1 MKASAAV
8 TSATDPARSVVGA
21 RGAGREPRRCDWCL
35 GVSDAYLAYHDH
47 EWGRPVRDDAGQ
59 FEFLVLESAQAGLS
73 WSTVL
78 HKRDG
83 YRRAFAGFDPE
94 KVARFNRRSVERLV
108 ADAGIIRN
116 RQKIESAIGNA
127 RAFLE
132 VREAFGSFSD
142 YLWAFVD
149 GRPVVNRWREMRQV
163 PASTPLS
170 DRISKDLKARGFRFV
185 GTTIVYAH
193 LQATGLVNDHL
204 VSCFRHSECVAAGA
218 ALG

>member
-1 MKASAAV
+1 
-8 TSATDPARSVVGA
+8 
-21 RGAGREPRRCDWCL
+21 
-35 GVSDAYLAYHDH
+35 
-47 EWGRPVRDDAGQ
+47 VRDDAGQ

-83 YRRAFAGFDPE
+83 YRKAFARFDPE

-108 ADAGIIRN
+108 GDAGIIRN
-116 RQKIESAIGNA
+116 RLKIESAIGNA
-127 RAFLE
+127 RAFLA
-132 VREAFGSFSD
+132 VRDEFGSFSD
-142 YLWAFVD
+142 YLWGFVD

-170 DRISKDLKARGFRFV
+170 DRVSKDLKARGFKFV
-185 GTTIVYAH
+185 GSTIVYAH

-204 VSCFRHSECVAAGA
+204 VSCFRHAECVAADRSSR
-218 ALG
+218 

>member
-1 MKASAAV
+1 MTTV
-8 TSATDPARSVVGA
+8 DDRQ
-21 RGAGREPRRCDWCL
+21 RCGWCL
-35 GVSDAYLAYHDH
+35 GVSDAYLAYHDQ

-78 HKRDG
+78 HKRAG
-83 YRRAFAGFDPE
+83 YRRAFAGFDPA

-108 ADAGIIRN
+108 GDPGIIRN
-116 RQKIESAIGNA
+116 RLKIESAIGNA

-132 VREAFGSFSD
+132 VRDAFGSFSA
-142 YLWAFVD
+142 YLWGFVD
-149 GRPVVNRWREMRQV
+149 GRPVVNHWREMRQV

-170 DRISKDLKARGFRFV
+170 DRVSKDLKARGFKFV
-185 GTTIVYAH
+185 GSTIVYAH

-204 VSCFRHSECVAAGA
+204 VSCFRHAECIAEAATVG
-218 ALG
+218 